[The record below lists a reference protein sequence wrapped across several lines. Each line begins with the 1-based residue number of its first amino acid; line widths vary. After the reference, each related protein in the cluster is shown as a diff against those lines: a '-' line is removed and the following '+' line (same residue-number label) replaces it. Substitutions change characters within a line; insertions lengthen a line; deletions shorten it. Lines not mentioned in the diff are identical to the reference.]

1 MTDLVDLGSD
11 QPVDTASLDR
21 LACTDDDLQAVLT
34 ALEWARA
41 FLASPHPDL
50 GRKGPVCP
58 YIRHSFDERLLH
70 VTCRPD
76 ESCQSSD
83 LVAAVRATHRWFAE
97 IQRRTPEEIRHLVT
111 VLVVLPRIDRSSAEP
126 LNELHRVMKDEFVGQ
141 GLMIGQFHPACE
153 APGLWNPDFRPLRSP
168 VPLLAIREMVSSDLP
183 FLIGSP
189 MHANEYLERFARSIP
204 AHTRRF
210 LVEQLMQGPVR
221 QPVGV
226 ERGTRT
232 RPKRRQ
238 STPRK
243 RARAMEEGQMEQRP
257 ERGRQKR
264 RPSSHVELDLV
275 IPVFNEERRIGATL
289 AAIHEEMADSDVSLN
304 ILVVDNGC
312 VDATAEVVAG
322 AQSSHMPVEIISC
335 RTRGK
340 GAAVRAGILRS
351 RAPFVGYCD
360 ADLSTPP
367 SALHLGADLLRSGWE
382 VVIGSRRCTGASYDV
397 PQGTIRRLGSFVFRT
412 MASRLSG
419 PITDTQCGF
428 KLFKTSVAKE
438 LFTVSTLN
446 GFAFDVEVLAQA
458 RLRNHRMIELP
469 IQWSDDPESSFRPVV
484 DGVKSFRELREARRS
499 LVGSGDG
506 IGWG

>member
-1 MTDLVDLGSD
+1 MTDLADLGSD
-11 QPVDTASLDR
+11 RPVDTASLDR

-83 LVAAVRATHRWFAE
+83 LVAAVRTTHRWFAE

-168 VPLLAIREMVSSDLP
+168 IPLLAIREMVSSDLP

-189 MHANEYLERFARSIP
+189 MHANVYLERFARSIP

-210 LVEQLMQGPVR
+210 LVEQLMEGPIG
-221 QPVGV
+221 QPVGD

-243 RARAMEEGQMEQRP
+243 RARAMEEGQMEQRQ
-257 ERGRQKR
+257 ERRRQKR

-322 AQSSHMPVEIISC
+322 ARQQPD
-335 RTRGK
+335 
-340 GAAVRAGILRS
+340 AGRDHQLPYPRQ
-351 RAPFVGYCD
+351 
-360 ADLSTPP
+360 
-367 SALHLGADLLRSGWE
+367 
-382 VVIGSRRCTGASYDV
+382 GSRRPGGHPPIVEHPSSGTATQTSRPHPPPSTSGPTSSGPGGRWSSDRDVAQVPVTTFRRGRFGAWA
-397 PQGTIRRLGSFVFRT
+397 
-412 MASRLSG
+412 ASRSE
-419 PITDTQCGF
+419 PW
-428 KLFKTSVAKE
+428 
-438 LFTVSTLN
+438 
-446 GFAFDVEVLAQA
+446 
-458 RLRNHRMIELP
+458 LR
-469 IQWSDDPESSFRPVV
+469 
-484 DGVKSFRELREARRS
+484 G
-499 LVGSGDG
+499 
-506 IGWG
+506 

>member
-126 LNELHRVMKDEFVGQ
+126 LNELHRVMKDEFVGH

-168 VPLLAIREMVSSDLP
+168 IPLLAIREMVSSDLP

-189 MHANEYLERFARSIP
+189 MHANEYLERFAALDPGTHTSVPRRAADAGTRP
-204 AHTRRF
+204 ATGGGRTRDSHQTEAKTVDSEKAGKSNGRGADGTETGAGPTEETAVVTRR
-210 LVEQLMQGPVR
+210 VGPGDT
-221 QPVGV
+221 GV
-226 ERGTRT
+226 Q
-232 RPKRRQ
+232 RRA
-238 STPRK
+238 TDR
-243 RARAMEEGQMEQRP
+243 
-257 ERGRQKR
+257 
-264 RPSSHVELDLV
+264 SHV
-275 IPVFNEERRIGATL
+275 G
-289 AAIHEEMADSDVSLN
+289 
-304 ILVVDNGC
+304 G
-312 VDATAEVVAG
+312 
-322 AQSSHMPVEIISC
+322 
-335 RTRGK
+335 
-340 GAAVRAGILRS
+340 
-351 RAPFVGYCD
+351 
-360 ADLSTPP
+360 
-367 SALHLGADLLRSGWE
+367 
-382 VVIGSRRCTGASYDV
+382 
-397 PQGTIRRLGSFVFRT
+397 
-412 MASRLSG
+412 
-419 PITDTQCGF
+419 
-428 KLFKTSVAKE
+428 
-438 LFTVSTLN
+438 
-446 GFAFDVEVLAQA
+446 
-458 RLRNHRMIELP
+458 
-469 IQWSDDPESSFRPVV
+469 DP
-484 DGVKSFRELREARRS
+484 
-499 LVGSGDG
+499 
-506 IGWG
+506 